1 MDIVGKSVLRADA
14 RNKVTGAHDFAI
26 DGQVSGMLWAR
37 LVRSPLGHAR
47 IRGIDRA
54 AALSVPGVVAVL
66 AGDDI
71 TGPMPLYGSVVAD
84 QPLLADGVC
93 RYHGEPVAVVLADT
107 DEAALAGVAKV
118 RLDLEER
125 PAVTSVAA
133 ALAAD
138 APLVHEATGSN
149 VHKDYTYAWGD
160 VAAAEQEC
168 SFVIE
173 DTYTF
178 PMIHHFALEPFSV
191 IAAPD
196 NGGVMIRSPVQHPFL
211 LRRVVA
217 DCLGLELSRI
227 RVMATSIGGG
237 FGSKGYAKYEPLA
250 AYLALRL
257 GRAVKITTTLDEAFV
272 TARRLSATVRMRTG
286 FAADGRILLQKV
298 DADYLMGAYADAG
311 PRITQ
316 KAAYVSC
323 GPYRIPNL
331 KTVARALY
339 SNTTPST
346 AARGFGMPPL
356 NFALETQMQVA
367 AKRLGIDP
375 VEIRLRNLVRKGETL
390 VPGDIPADGEWS
402 EGLKRCAA
410 MIGWNDPLPPGTG
423 RGISIGIKNPI
434 PGSVS
439 NAVVK
444 LHPDNSLTVAVGTS
458 EMGQGACTVLA
469 QIASEELGVPM
480 ERITMIMGDTAATPF
495 DVATAGSRSTVTMGR
510 AVQSACKDVIA
521 QVEAMG
527 RELGLLAADEPLAV
541 RRGIVSDGR
550 NSLSLIDIFTRYFS
564 KTAGEVVGRGI
575 YRGQVVAGH
584 PLGGLSD
591 FWEVIFI
598 AVKAKVDPATGKVSI
613 LKMINVSD
621 IGKAIN
627 PLHCK
632 SQEEGGAM
640 MGLGHALMEQMLY
653 DERGR
658 LRNGS
663 PLDYRIPTTMDIPW
677 EMDSSLV
684 ENQDGAGPFG
694 AKGIGESGA
703 ITAAA
708 AIAAAVGDAT
718 GVVFKELPI
727 TSERVWAALS
737 AAEA

>member
-37 LVRSPLGHAR
+37 LVRSPLGHAS

-54 AALSVPGVVAVL
+54 AALAVPGVVAVL

-71 TGPMPLYGSVVAD
+71 TGPMPLYGSVIAD

-118 RLDLEER
+118 GLDLEER
-125 PAVTSVAA
+125 QAVTSVAA

-138 APLVHEATGSN
+138 APLVHQATGSN
-149 VHKDYTYAWGD
+149 VHKEYNYAWGD
-160 VAAAEQEC
+160 VAAAEPEC
-168 SFVIE
+168 SFVVE

-217 DCLGLELSRI
+217 DCLGMELSRI
-227 RVMATSIGGG
+227 RVVATSIGGG

-272 TARRLSATVRMRTG
+272 TARRLSATVHMKTG

-298 DADYLMGAYADAG
+298 EADYLMGAYADAG

-356 NFALETQMQVA
+356 NFALETQMQIA

-402 EGLKRCAA
+402 EGLKRCAD
-410 MIGWNDPLPPGTG
+410 MIGWNDPLPAGTG

-469 QIASEELGVPM
+469 QIASEELGIPM

-510 AVQSACKDVIA
+510 AVQSACKDVIS

-527 RELGLLAADEPLAV
+527 RELGLLDADEPLAV
-541 RRGIVSDGR
+541 RRGVVSDGR
-550 NSLSLIDIFTRYFS
+550 NSLSLNDIFTRYFS
-564 KTAGEVVGRGI
+564 KTQGEVVGRGI

-598 AVKAKVDPATGKVSI
+598 AVKAKVDPATGRVSI